1 MLQYLR
7 DNKYKNELG
16 IEVPFFDDTGYNKFM
31 EHVRYEQKLKNAV
44 NASEDGIMTL
54 KVFCILIHFVIY

>member
-31 EHVRYEQKLKNAV
+31 EHVRYEQKLKNEA
-44 NASEDGIMTL
+44 
-54 KVFCILIHFVIY
+54 